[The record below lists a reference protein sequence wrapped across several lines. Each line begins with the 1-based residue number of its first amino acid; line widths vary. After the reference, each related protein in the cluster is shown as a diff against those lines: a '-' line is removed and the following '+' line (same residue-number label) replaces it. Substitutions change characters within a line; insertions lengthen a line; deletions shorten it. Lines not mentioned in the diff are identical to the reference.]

1 MICGQDLVGVKTQEP
16 LRDITLLR
24 ETTDVTWVCESDAL
38 HIRHEHRTRLPV
50 ASSAAENPTI
60 WADR

>member
-16 LRDITLLR
+16 LRDIILR
-24 ETTDVTWVCESDAL
+24 ETTDVTRVCESDTL
-38 HIRHEHRTRLPV
+38 QIRHGHRTRLPV